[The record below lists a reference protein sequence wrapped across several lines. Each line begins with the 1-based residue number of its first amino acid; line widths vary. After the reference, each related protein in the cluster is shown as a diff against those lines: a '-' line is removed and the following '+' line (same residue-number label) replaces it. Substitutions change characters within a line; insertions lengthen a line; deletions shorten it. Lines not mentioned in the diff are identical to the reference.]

1 MIELFKDI
9 SPAVKNDIKFLTR
22 LALAQ
27 TDPEIGAKLI
37 SNYMNLCSEEE
48 QEFVE
53 TYFKIQLEL
62 AKNETNNND

>member
-27 TDPEIGAKLI
+27 TDPEIGAELI

-62 AKNETNNND
+62 AKNEANNND